1 MGGGIF
7 AKTAKTPPLQSA
19 LAGIALRSKCHCR
32 RHTPAMPP
40 RDTRGCYNDAARH
53 VATKTVGSTAMGGRR
68 GWMVCAYVVG
78 GSGRGNLRENRE
90 DPAPTVGIAG
100 MPLRSKCRP
109 AAASMRIPTK
119 TVKSPFERCDRG
131 GWICPGESSSSSSAR
146 IDVDDHDTS
155 RFCRLRPWPF
165 PERRGQIRQRGAGHL
180 PRGGGLPHGVG
191 RYRYGIERIIAPMLA
206 GRPGSHP
213 HIQRIHIPTAGDR
226 YGEA

>member
-1 MGGGIF
+1 MADGMVGGGIF

-19 LAGIALRSKCHCR
+19 L
-32 RHTPAMPP
+32 
-40 RDTRGCYNDAARH
+40 
-53 VATKTVGSTAMGGRR
+53 
-68 GWMVCAYVVG
+68 
-78 GSGRGNLRENRE
+78 
-90 DPAPTVGIAG
+90 AG

-131 GWICPGESSSSSSAR
+131 GWICLDESPSSSAR

-180 PRGGGLPHGVG
+180 PKGGGLPHGVG

-206 GRPGSHP
+206 GRPGGHP